1 MFSRSPFLEEHYSLF
16 AKYQFRFTI
25 GGEEF
30 DHIYYAADGIY
41 QPLGI
46 FLQPIPVAIARRGLD
61 FDEPRLNDK
70 QQFVRKDIERAFG
83 MMLRRFKIL
92 RDCSKRK
99 KALMGRILKACVIL
113 HDMILDDERGLGLDD
128 EVLDAEGSPSEAMFH
143 RNEVGQPLAAN
154 LQFSDA
160 HDYAEHIR
168 LRSALARELFI
179 P

>member
-70 QQFVRKDIERAFG
+70 QQFVRKDIATW
-83 MMLRRFKIL
+83 LL
-92 RDCSKRK
+92 
-99 KALMGRILKACVIL
+99 
-113 HDMILDDERGLGLDD
+113 LG
-128 EVLDAEGSPSEAMFH
+128 VTW
-143 RNEVGQPLAAN
+143 
-154 LQFSDA
+154 
-160 HDYAEHIR
+160 
-168 LRSALARELFI
+168 
-179 P
+179 